1 MMGSAY
7 DADGKCTVPVKWA
20 KHPYGELIAQISHF
34 MDVIPVRPK
43 ISSSNQY

>member
-1 MMGSAY
+1 MMGSTY

-34 MDVIPVRPK
+34 MDAHHTSQV
-43 ISSSNQY
+43 QDFFQ